1 MSASANKKPVVAVIL
16 AAGKGTRMRSS
27 RPKVLHEIAGK
38 PLLRWVL
45 EAARESGCERCLVVV
60 GHAAGQVREAFPDDD
75 IVWVEQAEQLGTGHA
90 VAQTRGL
97 VGDAEKILVLSG
109 DVPAVRASTLRGLL
123 DAGQDKWGALAIA
136 RVTEPGSLGRV
147 LQRHDGS
154 LERIVEASDATS
166 DELALETINAGLY
179 VLPVPELFEYLAR
192 LGTDNAKGE
201 LYLTDA
207 LGAAAREHG
216 VGTFV
221 VEDPEEAL
229 GVNDRRDLARIQR
242 VLVGR
247 SVEALMESGVT
258 ILDPEHTLI
267 EPSVAVGRDSEIH
280 PGVVMI
286 GESMIGEGCTVHAG
300 AWIRNSRVESDV
312 EIGPYSVLDGAT
324 VGPEASIGPF
334 ARLRPG
340 ADIGRGARVG
350 NFVEVK
356 NARLEDGVKAGH
368 LAYLGD
374 AEIGE
379 GANIGA
385 GAVTC
390 NYDGRAKHRTIIGRG
405 AFIGS
410 DTMLVAPVE
419 VGSGAVTAAGSVITN
434 DVPEGALGVGRSRQ
448 RNIDD
453 WSKRRREEG
462 D

>member
-1 MSASANKKPVVAVIL
+1 MSSSAIPKPPVAVIL

-38 PLLRWVL
+38 SLLRWVL
-45 EAARESGCERCLVVV
+45 GAARESGCERCLVVV
-60 GHAAGQVREAFPDDD
+60 GHGADEVREAFPDDD
-75 IVWVEQAEQLGTGHA
+75 IVWVEQTQQLGTGHA
-90 VAQTRGL
+90 LAQTRDL
-97 VGDAEKILVLSG
+97 IGDAEQILVLSG
-109 DVPAVRASTLRGLL
+109 DVPTVRATTLRDLL
-123 DAGQDKWGALAIA
+123 NAADGKWGSMAIA
-136 RVTEPGSLGRV
+136 EMADPGALGRV
-147 LQRHDGS
+147 VLRDDKAF
-154 LERIVEASDATS
+154 ERIIEASDATS
-166 DELALETINAGLY
+166 EELALRTINAGLY
-179 VLPVPELFEYLAR
+179 VLPAPGIFDYLAS
-192 LGTDNAKGE
+192 LDTDNAKGE

-207 LGAAAREHG
+207 LGAAARDHS
-216 VGTFV
+216 VGTLV
-221 VEDPEEAL
+221 VKDREEAL
-229 GVNDRRDLARIQR
+229 GVNDRRDLARVQG

-247 SVEALMESGVT
+247 CVEALMVNGVT
-258 ILDPEHTLI
+258 VFDPAHTVI
-267 EPSVAVGRDSEIH
+267 EPSVVVGRDSEIH
-280 PGVVMI
+280 SGVVIM
-286 GESMIGEGCTVHAG
+286 GDSTIGEGCTVHAG
-300 AWIRNSRVESDV
+300 AWIRNSRVGSGV

-340 ADIGRGARVG
+340 ADIGRAARVG

-356 NARLEDGVKAGH
+356 NARLEEGVKAGH

-374 AEIGE
+374 ADIGE

-419 VGSGAVTAAGSVITN
+419 VGDGAVTAAGSVITN
-434 DVPEGALGVGRSRQ
+434 DVPEGALGVGRNRQ
-448 RNIDD
+448 RNIDG
-453 WSKRRREEG
+453 WSNRRRDEG